1 MPKFD
6 PMTGE
11 LITEETDGKGTA
23 SISENQ
29 TDIGQTTE
37 QTGKQFVPRFD
48 PMTGQPIHIEQS
60 QPQTQSQFQ
69 RQLQSESQSQSQPQ
83 FQPQSQFQPRP
94 QSQEPKKSH
103 KMAIIVSII
112 AGVVVLL
119 GILAFVL
126 AAVLLSNPRT
136 AVEKACAKTFSEGGY
151 LYDTCRDF
159 QGFEK
164 DYTVTSNIKI
174 AMQSE
179 YSDGS
184 IILYTQLGVDGKDK
198 QLAGTMA
205 YNSAWINIPEIEY
218 KLQIDANEVRLQIP
232 SVDSH
237 VFTYN
242 YTEEKHGYLTEIASA
257 EDLQAIDDVLKM
269 IYSSESSGDIK
280 NTESAVKLMNWY
292 RSLKVEKSDAGQFEV
307 DGNIRKC
314 KGYAILVTR
323 EDMNRFREIYQEYVE
338 TAMTDRLHA
347 LGMSAEE
354 YTEQIFADIQDIEDA
369 TIRFY
374 VYQKELACVELEAA
388 GDIYQVIFHGGDYR
402 TQNMEI
408 LVNGAVVCTIEG
420 TLAGDEE
427 SITVD
432 LSGNHVEVTYNRS
445 TEAYDIKSENT
456 YEKIEMNGSLSV
468 GSKEIR
474 LTVDQFA
481 LEGEADYTLS
491 GDIAVT
497 KGAVIDTMKGEAFDI
512 GNASEEEYDE
522 LFDDLNQLLYGLLG
536 Y

>member
-1 MPKFD
+1 MR
-6 PMTGE
+6 
-11 LITEETDGKGTA
+11 L
-23 SISENQ
+23 
-29 TDIGQTTE
+29 
-37 QTGKQFVPRFD
+37 V
-48 PMTGQPIHIEQS
+48 
-60 QPQTQSQFQ
+60 
-69 RQLQSESQSQSQPQ
+69 
-83 FQPQSQFQPRP
+83 
-94 QSQEPKKSH
+94 
-103 KMAIIVSII
+103 
-112 AGVVVLL
+112 
-119 GILAFVL
+119 AF
-126 AAVLLSNPRT
+126 R
-136 AVEKACAKTFSEGGY
+136 K
-151 LYDTCRDF
+151 
-159 QGFEK
+159 
-164 DYTVTSNIKI
+164 
-174 AMQSE
+174 
-179 YSDGS
+179 
-184 IILYTQLGVDGKDK
+184 
-198 QLAGTMA
+198 
-205 YNSAWINIPEIEY
+205 
-218 KLQIDANEVRLQIP
+218 RL
-232 SVDSH
+232 
-237 VFTYN
+237 FTYK

-323 EDMNRFREIYQEYVE
+323 EDMDRFREIYQEYVE

-354 YTEQIFADIQDIEDA
+354 YTEQIFADIQDMEDA

-374 VYQKELACVELEAA
+374 VYQKELACMELEAA

-512 GNASEEEYDE
+512 GNASEAEYDE

>member
-1 MPKFD
+1 MDKYELTIKIEKLD
-6 PMTGE
+6 KLVKSGDYVNAAKVAEQLEWKKMKQWTVMSNAIEAYVATGKYDKARNVCIYAYNRKLGGRRLLATLMEMYVKLGE
-11 LITEETDGKGTA
+11 LD
-23 SISENQ
+23 
-29 TDIGQTTE
+29 
-37 QTGKQFVPRFD
+37 
-48 PMTGQPIHIEQS
+48 
-60 QPQTQSQFQ
+60 
-69 RQLQSESQSQSQPQ
+69 
-83 FQPQSQFQPRP
+83 
-94 QSQEPKKSH
+94 
-103 KMAIIVSII
+103 
-112 AGVVVLL
+112 
-119 GILAFVL
+119 
-126 AAVLLSNPRT
+126 
-136 AVEKACAKTFSEGGY
+136 
-151 LYDTCRDF
+151 
-159 QGFEK
+159 
-164 DYTVTSNIKI
+164 
-174 AMQSE
+174 
-179 YSDGS
+179 
-184 IILYTQLGVDGKDK
+184 
-198 QLAGTMA
+198 
-205 YNSAWINIPEIEY
+205 
-218 KLQIDANEVRLQIP
+218 DAE
-232 SVDSH
+232 
-237 VFTYN
+237 
-242 YTEEKHGYLTEIASA
+242 
-257 EDLQAIDDVLKM
+257 
-269 IYSSESSGDIK
+269 
-280 NTESAVKLMNWY
+280 
-292 RSLKVEKSDAGQFEV
+292 
-307 DGNIRKC
+307 
-314 KGYAILVTR
+314 
-323 EDMNRFREIYQEYVE
+323 EIYQEYVE

-354 YTEQIFADIQDIEDA
+354 YTEQIFADIQDMEDA

-432 LSGNHVEVTYNRS
+432 FTGNHVEVTYNRS

-456 YEKIEMNGSLSV
+456 YEKIEMNGILSV

-497 KGAVIDTMKGEAFDI
+497 KGVVIDTMKGETFDI

>member
-11 LITEETDGKGTA
+11 LITEET
-23 SISENQ
+23 
-29 TDIGQTTE
+29 TE
-37 QTGKQFVPRFD
+37 
-48 PMTGQPIHIEQS
+48 
-60 QPQTQSQFQ
+60 
-69 RQLQSESQSQSQPQ
+69 
-83 FQPQSQFQPRP
+83 
-94 QSQEPKKSH
+94 QEPKKSH

-205 YNSAWINIPEIEY
+205 YNSAWMNIPEIEY

-280 NTESAVKLMNWY
+280 NTEPAVKLMNWY
-292 RSLKVEKSDAGQFEV
+292 RSLKVEKADAGQFEV

-314 KGYAILVTR
+314 KGYAIMVTR

-338 TAMTDRLHA
+338 TAMTDRLHV

-354 YTEQIFADIQDIEDA
+354 YTEQIFADIQDMEDA

-432 LSGNHVEVTYNRS
+432 FSGNHVEVTYNRS

-497 KGAVIDTMKGEAFDI
+497 KGVVIDTMKGEAFDI

>member
-1 MPKFD
+1 M
-6 PMTGE
+6 
-11 LITEETDGKGTA
+11 
-23 SISENQ
+23 
-29 TDIGQTTE
+29 
-37 QTGKQFVPRFD
+37 
-48 PMTGQPIHIEQS
+48 
-60 QPQTQSQFQ
+60 
-69 RQLQSESQSQSQPQ
+69 
-83 FQPQSQFQPRP
+83 
-94 QSQEPKKSH
+94 
-103 KMAIIVSII
+103 
-112 AGVVVLL
+112 
-119 GILAFVL
+119 
-126 AAVLLSNPRT
+126 
-136 AVEKACAKTFSEGGY
+136 
-151 LYDTCRDF
+151 
-159 QGFEK
+159 
-164 DYTVTSNIKI
+164 
-174 AMQSE
+174 
-179 YSDGS
+179 
-184 IILYTQLGVDGKDK
+184 
-198 QLAGTMA
+198 
-205 YNSAWINIPEIEY
+205 
-218 KLQIDANEVRLQIP
+218 
-232 SVDSH
+232 
-237 VFTYN
+237 
-242 YTEEKHGYLTEIASA
+242 
-257 EDLQAIDDVLKM
+257 
-269 IYSSESSGDIK
+269 
-280 NTESAVKLMNWY
+280 
-292 RSLKVEKSDAGQFEV
+292 
-307 DGNIRKC
+307 
-314 KGYAILVTR
+314 TR

-374 VYQKELACVELEAA
+374 VYQKELACVELESA

-432 LSGNHVEVTYNRS
+432 FSGNHVEVTYNRS

-497 KGAVIDTMKGEAFDI
+497 KGVVIDTMKGEAFDI

>member
-11 LITEETDGKGTA
+11 LITEET
-23 SISENQ
+23 
-29 TDIGQTTE
+29 TE
-37 QTGKQFVPRFD
+37 
-48 PMTGQPIHIEQS
+48 
-60 QPQTQSQFQ
+60 
-69 RQLQSESQSQSQPQ
+69 
-83 FQPQSQFQPRP
+83 
-94 QSQEPKKSH
+94 QEPKKSH

-112 AGVVVLL
+112 VGVVALL

-164 DYTVTSNIKI
+164 DYTVTSNIRI

-205 YNSAWINIPEIEY
+205 YNSAWMNIPEIEY
-218 KLQIDANEVRLQIP
+218 KLQIDEDEVRLQIP

-323 EDMNRFREIYQEYVE
+323 EDMNRFR
-338 TAMTDRLHA
+338 
-347 LGMSAEE
+347 
-354 YTEQIFADIQDIEDA
+354 
-369 TIRFY
+369 
-374 VYQKELACVELEAA
+374 
-388 GDIYQVIFHGGDYR
+388 DIYQVIFHGGDYR

-432 LSGNHVEVTYNRS
+432 FSGNHVEVTYNRS

-456 YEKIEMNGSLSV
+456 YEKIEMNGILSV

-497 KGAVIDTMKGEAFDI
+497 KGVVIDTMKGEAFDI

>member
-1 MPKFD
+1 MDKY
-6 PMTGE
+6 E
-11 LITEETDGKGTA
+11 LTIKIEKLDKLVKSGDYVNAAKVA
-23 SISENQ
+23 
-29 TDIGQTTE
+29 E
-37 QTGKQFVPRFD
+37 QLEWKKMKQWTVMSNAIEAYVATGKYD
-48 PMTGQPIHIEQS
+48 
-60 QPQTQSQFQ
+60 
-69 RQLQSESQSQSQPQ
+69 
-83 FQPQSQFQPRP
+83 
-94 QSQEPKKSH
+94 
-103 KMAIIVSII
+103 
-112 AGVVVLL
+112 
-119 GILAFVL
+119 
-126 AAVLLSNPRT
+126 
-136 AVEKACAKTFSEGGY
+136 KARNVCIY
-151 LYDTCRDF
+151 
-159 QGFEK
+159 
-164 DYTVTSNIKI
+164 
-174 AMQSE
+174 
-179 YSDGS
+179 
-184 IILYTQLGVDGKDK
+184 
-198 QLAGTMA
+198 A
-205 YNSAWINIPEIEY
+205 YNR
-218 KLQIDANEVRLQIP
+218 KLGGRRLLA
-232 SVDSH
+232 
-237 VFTYN
+237 TLMEMY
-242 YTEEKHGYLTEIASA
+242 
-257 EDLQAIDDVLKM
+257 
-269 IYSSESSGDIK
+269 
-280 NTESAVKLMNWY
+280 VKLGG
-292 RSLKVEKSDAGQFEV
+292 LDDAE
-307 DGNIRKC
+307 
-314 KGYAILVTR
+314 
-323 EDMNRFREIYQEYVE
+323 EIYQEYVE

-420 TLAGDEE
+420 TFAGDEE

-512 GNASEEEYDE
+512 GNASEAEYDE

>member
-1 MPKFD
+1 M
-6 PMTGE
+6 
-11 LITEETDGKGTA
+11 
-23 SISENQ
+23 
-29 TDIGQTTE
+29 
-37 QTGKQFVPRFD
+37 
-48 PMTGQPIHIEQS
+48 
-60 QPQTQSQFQ
+60 
-69 RQLQSESQSQSQPQ
+69 
-83 FQPQSQFQPRP
+83 
-94 QSQEPKKSH
+94 
-103 KMAIIVSII
+103 
-112 AGVVVLL
+112 
-119 GILAFVL
+119 
-126 AAVLLSNPRT
+126 
-136 AVEKACAKTFSEGGY
+136 
-151 LYDTCRDF
+151 
-159 QGFEK
+159 
-164 DYTVTSNIKI
+164 
-174 AMQSE
+174 
-179 YSDGS
+179 
-184 IILYTQLGVDGKDK
+184 YTQLGVDGKDK

-205 YNSAWINIPEIEY
+205 YNSAWMNIPEIEY

-374 VYQKELACVELEAA
+374 VYQKELACVELESA

-432 LSGNHVEVTYNRS
+432 FSGNHVEVTYNRS

-497 KGAVIDTMKGEAFDI
+497 KGVVIDTMKGEAFDI